1 MNFKTWEPGNLST
14 VFKTGELTAGKIH

>member
-14 VFKTGELTAGKIH
+14 VFKTGELTVKLFT